1 MNSFKGL
8 VIRRLVLPY
17 AILFILAAAVVG
29 GPSYYLYGEVE
40 RLKQELQV
48 VHRKFQT
55 LYGDVRFLLDQYRLY
70 KKYGDAYFNLEQR
83 GLVTDVKRARWVDE
97 LLLFSYAYMYDG
109 YRSTFQPY
117 KPLQNVSVARY
128 RVPSKLFYRNPMV
141 VNAKL
146 PLDVDF
152 LRFHQYLHEHIT
164 PFSYVSNCELF
175 SDQTLQQARAGERVV
190 PSLLS
195 SKHQAGNVT
204 MRCTYDIITAQPR
217 KRKTS

>member
-8 VIRRLVLPY
+8 IIRRLVLPY
-17 AILFILAAAVVG
+17 LVLFILAVAAVG

-40 RLKQELQV
+40 RLQQELRV

-97 LLLFSYAYMYDG
+97 LLLFTYAYMYDG

-117 KPLQNVSVARY
+117 KPVQKVSVARY
-128 RVPSKLFYRNPMV
+128 RVPPKLFYRNPLTV
-141 VNAKL
+141 TAKL

-152 LRFHQYLHEHIT
+152 LRFHQYLQKRIT
-164 PFSYVSNCELF
+164 PFSYVDTCELF
-175 SDQTLQQARAGERVV
+175 SEQTLQQARAGDRIVS
-190 PSLLS
+190 SLLS

-204 MRCTYDIITAQPR
+204 MRCTFDIITAQPR